1 MNSFFQRS
9 ELLLGKE
16 GMYKLKNSTIAV
28 FGVGGVG
35 SFAVEGLVR
44 TGIGRIILVDYDIID
59 ITNINRQ
66 IHASQ
71 ETIGRYKVDAMKD
84 RILSINPYIDVITHK
99 EKYNRE
105 NRDLLLFN
113 DYDYVIDAVD
123 LVSSK
128 IDLIMECKRRG
139 INIISSMG
147 AGNKLNPTMFR
158 VSDIYKTK
166 ICPLARVM
174 RRELKRRGLE
184 ELKVVYSEEFPLLI
198 NMESENLRKAIP
210 GSVSFVPSVAGFITA
225 SEVVKDIA
233 LGGAKIGTDR
243 DN

>member
-1 MNSFFQRS
+1 MSEYFQRS

-16 GMYKLKNSTIAV
+16 GMERLEKSSIAV
-28 FGVGGVG
+28 FGIGGVG

-44 TGIGRIILVDYDIID
+44 TGIGRIILIDYDIID

-66 IHASQ
+66 VHASQ
-71 ETIGRYKVDAMKD
+71 DTIGMYKVDAMKD
-84 RILSINPYIDVITHK
+84 RILSINPNVEVVIYK
-99 EKYNRE
+99 EKYNKD

-128 IDLIMECKRRG
+128 IDLIMECKSRG

-158 VSDIYKTK
+158 VADIYETK

-174 RRELKRRGLE
+174 RRELKRRELE
-184 ELKVVYSEEFPLLI
+184 SLKVVYSEEFPLLV
-198 NMESENLRKAIP
+198 NMENENLRKAIP

-225 SEVVKDIA
+225 SEVVKDIV
-233 LGGAKIGTDR
+233 LGGAKIGTSR
-243 DN
+243 SN